1 MAKRRPNGEG
11 MIRQKKKGQW
21 EGRIVVGH
29 KSDGKPI
36 YRYVYAKTQ
45 KELIEKLHQKID
57 IYRDAELNENSNM
70 TLSEWLDKWLNEY
83 MTGTIRESTLKGY
96 RNHIEAYIK
105 PNLGHKQIAF
115 ITTADV
121 QSMYNKLKKQ
131 GRVNKHPQFGFELSD
146 SMVVDIHRVLHKA
159 MKTAVQ
165 EHLIPTNP
173 TEKTVRP
180 KIIKKDMQVLTDEQL
195 DKFSKVID
203 TEELWSDFF
212 YTELT
217 TGLRRGEICGLKWTD
232 FDEETGR
239 LNIKRSIEVKNGIV
253 TEGETK
259 TGKGKRSFYLPEST
273 ANILRERKKTAK
285 TEWMFTDPLKPN
297 LPLPPPKAYRKM
309 KEILNRAE
317 LPNVRFHD
325 LRHTFATHAITS
337 GVDAKTLSGILGHT
351 KASFTLN
358 IYTHITDEMQRDAAN
373 KIEQGIM
380 KNASVSNKT
389 EKVSDK
395 TAKTPCEAK
404 FEPVKNKRR
413 KSGTGCISK
422 INNTLYEGRYSP
434 RLPDGKRISK
444 NVYAKTEEECEIK
457 LAELVKTMKAEIVE
471 N

>member
-45 KELIEKLHQKID
+45 KDLVQKLHQKIELYQD
-57 IYRDAELNENSNM
+57 VELNENCNM

-83 MTGTIRESTLKGY
+83 MTGTVRESTLKGY

-131 GRVNKHPQFGFELSD
+131 GRVNEHPIYKYELSD

-195 DKFSKVID
+195 DKFLNEI
-203 TEELWSDFF
+203 ELEAEWRDFF

-217 TGLRRGEICGLKWTD
+217 TGLRRGEICGLKWID
-232 FDEETGR
+232 FDEATGR
-239 LNIKRSIEVKNGIV
+239 LNINRSIEVKNGIV

-273 ANILRERKKTAK
+273 ANMLRERKKTAK
-285 TEWMFTDPLKPN
+285 TEWMFTDPSNPN
-297 LPLPPPKAYRKM
+297 LPIPPSKAYRKM
-309 KEILNRAE
+309 KELLNIAN
-317 LPNVRFHD
+317 LPNIRFHD
-325 LRHTFATHAITS
+325 LRHTFATHALTS

-351 KASFTLN
+351 KASFTLDT
-358 IYTHITDEMQRDAAN
+358 YTHVTTDMQQRAAN
-373 KIEQGIM
+373 IIG
-380 KNASVSNKT
+380 
-389 EKVSDK
+389 D
-395 TAKTPCEAK
+395 
-404 FEPVKNKRR
+404 F
-413 KSGTGCISK
+413 
-422 INNTLYEGRYSP
+422 INDIFG
-434 RLPDGKRISK
+434 G
-444 NVYAKTEEECEIK
+444 
-457 LAELVKTMKAEIVE
+457 EL
-471 N
+471 NNG

>member
-1 MAKRRPNGEG
+1 MLKKGDDKMSKRRPNGEG

-70 TLSEWLDKWLNEY
+70 TLGEWLDIWIEQY
-83 MTGTIRESTLKGY
+83 MISTVRDSTLKGY

-105 PNLGHKQIAF
+105 PNLGYKQIAF

-121 QSMYNKLKKQ
+121 QRMYNKLKKQ
-131 GRVNKHPQFGFELSD
+131 GRVNEHPIYKHELSD
-146 SMVVDIHRVLHKA
+146 SMVIDIHRVLHKA

-165 EHLIPTNP
+165 EHLLPTNP

-180 KIIKKDMQVLTDEQL
+180 KTIKKDMKVLTDEQL
-195 DKFSKVID
+195 DKFLKVID
-203 TEELWSDFF
+203 TEELWRDFF

-217 TGLRRGEICGLKWTD
+217 TGLRRGEICGLKWSD

-239 LNIKRSIEVKNGIV
+239 LNINRSIEVKNGIV

-273 ANILRERKKTAK
+273 ADMLRERKKTSK
-285 TEWMFTDPLKPN
+285 TEWIFTDPLKPN

-325 LRHTFATHAITS
+325 LRHTFATHAITN

-351 KASFTLN
+351 KASFTLDT
-358 IYTHITDEMQRDAAN
+358 YTHVTTDMQRR
-373 KIEQGIM
+373 
-380 KNASVSNKT
+380 ASNIIGN
-389 EKVSDK
+389 
-395 TAKTPCEAK
+395 
-404 FEPVKNKRR
+404 F
-413 KSGTGCISK
+413 
-422 INNTLYEGRYSP
+422 IN
-434 RLPDGKRISK
+434 
-444 NVYAKTEEECEIK
+444 EIFGEV
-457 LAELVKTMKAEIVE
+457 LH
-471 N
+471 NG

>member
-1 MAKRRPNGEG
+1 MDISKHMWYCVVLKKGDDNMAKRRPNGEG

-70 TLSEWLDKWLNEY
+70 TLGEWLDKWLNEY
-83 MTGTIRESTLKGY
+83 MTGTVRESTLKGY

-121 QSMYNKLKKQ
+121 QRMYNKLKKQ

-195 DKFSKVID
+195 DKFLNAIELE
-203 TEELWSDFF
+203 TEWRDFF

-239 LNIKRSIEVKNGIV
+239 ITINRSIEVKNGIV

-259 TGKGKRSFYLPEST
+259 TGRGKRSFYLPEST
-273 ANILRERKKTAK
+273 ANILSERKKTAK
-285 TEWMFTDPLKPN
+285 TEWIFTDPINPE
-297 LPLPPPKAYRKM
+297 LPIAPPKAYRKI
-309 KEILNRAE
+309 KELLNKAE
-317 LPNVRFHD
+317 LPDIRFHD

-351 KASFTLN
+351 KASFTLDT
-358 IYTHITDEMQRDAAN
+358 YTHVTTDMQQ
-373 KIEQGIM
+373 K
-380 KNASVSNKT
+380 AS
-389 EKVSDK
+389 
-395 TAKTPCEAK
+395 
-404 FEPVKNKRR
+404 
-413 KSGTGCISK
+413 
-422 INNTLYEGRYSP
+422 
-434 RLPDGKRISK
+434 
-444 NVYAKTEEECEIK
+444 
-457 LAELVKTMKAEIVE
+457 EIVGGFIKDIFGE
-471 N
+471 VLHNG

>member
-1 MAKRRPNGEG
+1 MDISKYMWYCVVLAKGGINMAKRRPNGEG

-57 IYRDAELNENSNM
+57 IYRDAELNENSNI
-70 TLSEWLDKWLNEY
+70 TLSEWLDIWIEQY
-83 MTGTIRESTLKGY
+83 MKGTVRDSTLKGY
-96 RNHIEAYIK
+96 KNHIESYIK
-105 PNLGHKQIAF
+105 PNLGEKQIAF

-121 QSMYNKLKKQ
+121 QKMYNKLKKQ
-131 GRVNKHPQFGFELSD
+131 GRVNEHPICKYELSD

-195 DKFSKVID
+195 DKFLKVID
-203 TEELWSDFF
+203 TEEEWRNFF

-217 TGLRRGEICGLKWTD
+217 TGLRRGEICGLKWSD

-239 LNIKRSIEVKNGIV
+239 LNINRSIEVKNGIV

-259 TGKGKRSFYLPEST
+259 TGKGRRSFYLPEST
-273 ANILRERKKTAK
+273 ADMLRERKKTAK
-285 TEWMFTDPLKPN
+285 TEWMFTYPLKPN
-297 LPLPPPKAYRKM
+297 LPLPPSKAYRKM
-309 KEILNRAE
+309 KELLTKAN
-317 LPNVRFHD
+317 LPNIRFHD
-325 LRHTFATHAITS
+325 LRHTFATHAITN

-351 KASFTLN
+351 KASFTLDT
-358 IYTHITDEMQRDAAN
+358 YTHVTIDMQKR
-373 KIEQGIM
+373 
-380 KNASVSNKT
+380 AS
-389 EKVSDK
+389 
-395 TAKTPCEAK
+395 
-404 FEPVKNKRR
+404 
-413 KSGTGCISK
+413 
-422 INNTLYEGRYSP
+422 
-434 RLPDGKRISK
+434 
-444 NVYAKTEEECEIK
+444 
-457 LAELVKTMKAEIVE
+457 EIVGGFIQDIFGGE
-471 N
+471 LNNGQKT